1 MTDKIA
7 DHSAASPNGLA
18 MAGRIAAGL
27 LLGVSLLGLGGCQR
41 ADTPSSQASAAIDGA
56 ASPLKAVASIKELM
70 DSTVDPAADGVWDAV
85 GVIVDDK
92 GINRHEPRDEAEWHA
107 VRQHAVSLIE
117 SMNLVMIEGRHAAP
131 QGSKAGL
138 GELTPQQIDAAIA
151 ANRPEFN
158 QFAVAARDAGIEAL
172 GAIDR
177 KDTAALTRIG
187 GVLDERCEAC
197 HITFW
202 YPNAPRPAA

>member
-1 MTDKIA
+1 MGKIA
-7 DHSAASPNGLA
+7 DRSIAPRTISDIRRRIGVGIL
-18 MAGRIAAGL
+18 MGAGIL
-27 LLGVSLLGLGGCQR
+27 TLGGCQR
-41 ADTPSSQASAAIDGA
+41 ADTAGSQTSAGA
-56 ASPLKAVASIKELM
+56 DAAAPPLLAVASIKELM

-85 GVIVDDK
+85 GVIVNEK
-92 GINRHEPRDEAEWHA
+92 GINRHEPHSEAEWHA
-107 VRQHAVSLIE
+107 VRRHAVSLIE

-131 QGSKAGL
+131 QASKGRL

-158 QFAVAARDAGIEAL
+158 QFAVAARAAGIEAL

-187 GVLDERCEAC
+187 GDLDERCEAC
-197 HITFW
+197 HLTFW
-202 YPNAPRPAA
+202 YPNSPRPTA

>member
-1 MTDKIA
+1 MDKIA
-7 DHSAASPNGLA
+7 DRSIARRIV
-18 MAGRIAAGL
+18 AGI
-27 LLGVSLLGLGGCQR
+27 LLGAAVLTVGGCQR
-41 ADTPSSQASAAIDGA
+41 AETSGSQASATDDA
-56 ASPLKAVASIKELM
+56 AAPPLKAVASIKELM

-85 GVIVDDK
+85 GVIVNDK
-92 GINRHEPRDEAEWHA
+92 GIHKHEPHGEAEWHA

-131 QGSKAGL
+131 PGSRGGP

-151 ANRPEFN
+151 ANRLEFN

-187 GVLDERCEAC
+187 GDLDERCESC
-197 HITFW
+197 HLTFW
-202 YPNAPRPAA
+202 YPNSARPTA